1 MGCRGEDVDVGHF
14 VSWSSG
20 EGSIEDDLIRGLFSV
35 SEGEIIWYAGSMRS
49 MMYGTARFSTESL
62 RYGAA
67 LWGRGCRST
76 SGVL

>member
-35 SEGEIIWYAGSMRS
+35 SEGDMMWYAASMR
-49 MMYGTARFSTESL
+49 
-62 RYGAA
+62 
-67 LWGRGCRST
+67 
-76 SGVL
+76 